1 MAILYSQENLRNKA
15 RELKQIIKSFSK
27 KSAAEDKP
35 PPGMIERSLLD
46 YIRSPQNH
54 PATERG
60 GKELGNVL
68 GFLKSVGKDLMS
80 YAKDNP
86 MEAAKIAAFLS
97 LVLGGGGYAIK
108 NLADVIA
115 HPFKS
120 DIEKRFDEPF
130 INKLGKTAL
139 GILIAAA
146 PLFFTKEKTLMS
158 KIEDIERYLHNRPEA
173 R

>member
-1 MAILYSQENLRNKA
+1 MTISTLQEDLRNKA
-15 RELKQIIKSFSK
+15 KELKQIIKYFSK
-27 KSAAEDKP
+27 KAASDNPP

-46 YIRSPQNH
+46 YIRSPQDH

-60 GKELGNVL
+60 KKELGNVL
-68 GFLKSVGKDLMS
+68 GFLKSVGKDLVY

-86 MEAAKIAAFLS
+86 LEAAKIAAFLS

-120 DIEKRFDEPF
+120 DIEKHFDEPF

-173 R
+173 K

>member
-1 MAILYSQENLRNKA
+1 MIAKYSQKELCNKA
-15 RELKQIIKSFSK
+15 REIRQIISNFNK

-46 YIRSPQNH
+46 YVRSPQDH

-60 GKELGNVL
+60 KKEIGNVL
-68 GFLKSVGKDLMS
+68 GFLKSVGKDLVS

-97 LVLGGGGYAIK
+97 LILGGGGYAIK

-158 KIEDIERYLHNRPEA
+158 KIEDIEGYLHNRPEA